1 MEKQFFQTLASL
13 KKKDPSLYSSDQ
25 QFFDKSKQPV
35 VKKKGEKEQAF
46 TLRDYERKLIVEK
59 GGRMSEDED
68 TAGPSQ
74 TFTEEQEQLKKGFK
88 KILNDSD
95 SEGDDLLKVRPKTS
109 EEKVNI
115 LEKLSKEN

>member
-115 LEKLSKEN
+115 LENLSKEN